1 MLVFRGGSFFFNKQ
15 IGLHWI
21 GTSIPNSFFVE
32 SDRSYYRLRCL
43 DFFLHG
49 IQAVVVVVCFF
60 VKGVTWGYCK
70 CLMVIIWRGIYA
82 NVLVYFIQYT
92 YMYPYAPCMEYL
104 PTFGLI
110 LLEMYVNMPYMEHL
124 GYNGVYI
131 NI

>member
-1 MLVFRGGSFFFNKQ
+1 M
-15 IGLHWI
+15 
-21 GTSIPNSFFVE
+21 
-32 SDRSYYRLRCL
+32 
-43 DFFLHG
+43 
-49 IQAVVVVVCFF
+49 CFF